1 MGERTIISP
10 TVKLRRPASPL
21 PRVRG
26 WLEARP
32 PWVQKAA
39 GFLHAVG
46 GWRQVAFAF
55 GLAFCLGGIGDVFD
69 CAVMLFMG
77 GLLVGLALRIPWLRG

>member
-10 TVKLRRPASPL
+10 AIKLRRPASPL

-26 WLEARP
+26 WIESRP
-32 PWVQKAA
+32 AWLQKLA
-39 GFLHAVG
+39 GVLHAVG

-55 GLAFCLGGIGDVFD
+55 GLAFVLGGVGDRLD
-69 CAVMLFMG
+69 CAVMLFIG
-77 GLLVGLALRIPWLRG
+77 GLLIGIALRIPWLKG